1 LASLGLFMLALLP
14 RALGLGAFATAD
26 EAKWVYRSAQFLGAL
41 LRGDLAGTVVNL
53 TPAVTTTWL
62 GSLGLIASYA
72 QQRMAL
78 GVPLADWLASLP
90 EFRAELD
97 VLVAV
102 RWPVVLLSSLGI
114 VALYQ
119 LGRRLVDRRVA
130 LLFGVLLALDP
141 QAIALAR
148 VLGHD
153 APAGWLVGLSLLAF
167 MIAVRPGQP
176 AAGSTQAAGVEQSL
190 GAPAARRSLNRWMW
204 TLLSGGLA
212 GLAWASKS
220 PAFFLVPFVGLV
232 ALVTWW
238 RRRGSWRAWLAR
250 LALWSLAAWL
260 AFVLVWPAAWR
271 SPVGMPYAVVHNA
284 FLSAT
289 DAEEARSEG
298 YWQVPDLGVWY
309 YPVNGAF
316 KLSVLA
322 SLGLV
327 LWLFGV
333 VRSRQLTALE
343 GWMLAFALLFSIFMT
358 LGGKRSNRYLLP
370 AWPAL
375 YLLAALG
382 LERAIRIAYC
392 VLRNAYWLKRG
403 RCEARDAQPERG
415 IRTTHYAPRNTQY
428 AVAAILAIFLL
439 LPPLATYPYYLTYF
453 NPLLGGAAT
462 AVRLVKIGWG
472 EGLDQVGSWLNAQPE
487 AAALRAG
494 SAYASALAPFF
505 LGKVNQVTA
514 GELDYVVLYRRQ
526 LQEGDPSPGILRYYE
541 GSSPAYRVQLAGI
554 DYAWVY
560 PGPAMQPALASE
572 AAFDIGILPKP
583 LAFRAGQAEL
593 PIGQP
598 VTVEV
603 LWLAEA
609 QLPNEPSL
617 LTLQPA
623 ADLTRPPEQRSEQ
636 VSSEAPARLER
647 RSDGLVV
654 SRHQLV
660 IPADLPR
667 GSYGLL
673 VDGRPLGEIGASR
686 FSLPPMDQRLDA
698 GFGGQLRLAGYTFDP
713 QAASLQLIWQ
723 AAPRAWADYTVF
735 VHLVD
740 GAGARLAGIDS
751 QPQVPT
757 SQWARGEVISMEFSI
772 GSLHGSLPPGRP
784 AAGEYHVVVGL
795 YRPDTGERVPVL
807 GADGAPSGDSVSLP
821 VTVDIH

>member
-1 LASLGLFMLALLP
+1 MTSGSSQSRPRRELLASLGLFGLALLP

-53 TPAVTTTWL
+53 TPAVTTTWM
-62 GSLGLIASYA
+62 GSLGLVAYYA
-72 QQRMAL
+72 QQRAAL
-78 GVPLADWLASLP
+78 GVLLAGWLASLP
-90 EFRAELD
+90 EFRAEMD

-102 RWPVVLLSSLGI
+102 RWPVVLLSSLAI

-167 MIAVRPGQP
+167 LIAVQP
-176 AAGSTQAAGVEQSL
+176 AARPS
-190 GAPAARRSLNRWMW
+190 PNRWMW

-212 GLAWASKS
+212 GLAFASKS
-220 PAFFLVPFVGLV
+220 PAFFLAPFVGLV

-238 RRRGSWRAWLAR
+238 RRRDSWRGWLAR
-250 LALWSLAAWL
+250 LALWGLAAWL
-260 AFVLVWPAAWR
+260 AFVLIWPAAWS
-271 SPVGMPYAVVHNA
+271 SPIGMPYAVVHNA

-289 DAEEARSEG
+289 DTEEARAEG

-309 YPVNGAF
+309 YPINGAF

-327 LWLFGV
+327 LWLVGA
-333 VRSRQLTALE
+333 VRSRRLTALE
-343 GWMLAFALLFSIFMT
+343 GALLTFALLFSLFMT

-382 LERAIRIAYC
+382 IDSAYS
-392 VLRNAYWLKRG
+392 VLRR
-403 RCEARDAQPERG
+403 
-415 IRTTHYAPRNTQY
+415 THYAT
-428 AVAAILAIFLL
+428 ATLLAILLL
-439 LPPLATYPYYLTYF
+439 LPPLTTYPYYLTYF

-472 EGLDQVGSWLNAQPE
+472 EGLDQVGGWLNAQPD
-487 AAALRAG
+487 APALRAG

-505 LGKVNQVTA
+505 AGKVSQVTA

-541 GSSPAYRVQLAGI
+541 AQSPAYRVQLAGI

-560 PGPAMQPALASE
+560 PGPAVQPALASE

-603 LWLAEA
+603 LWLADT
-609 QLPNEPSL
+609 QLPTEPSL
-617 LTLQPA
+617 LTLEPA
-623 ADLTRPPEQRSEQ
+623 ADLTQPPEGRSGQ
-636 VSSEAPARLER
+636 VWSEAPAPLER
-647 RSDGLVV
+647 RSNGLVV
-654 SRHQLV
+654 SRHRLA

-673 VDGRPLGEIGASR
+673 VDGRPLGEMEAGS

-698 GFGGQLRLAGYTFDP
+698 NFGGQLRLAGYRLDAR
-713 QAASLQLIWQ
+713 AASLELIWQ

-740 GAGARLAGIDS
+740 AAGTRLVGIDG
-751 QPQVPT
+751 PPPVPT
-757 SQWARGEVISMEFSI
+757 SQWARGEVIRMELSTE
-772 GSLHGSLPPGRP
+772 SLYGSLP
-784 AAGEYHVVVGL
+784 AGEYHVVVGL

-807 GADGAPSGDSVSLP
+807 GADGAPIGDSVSLP
-821 VTVDIH
+821 ARVDVH